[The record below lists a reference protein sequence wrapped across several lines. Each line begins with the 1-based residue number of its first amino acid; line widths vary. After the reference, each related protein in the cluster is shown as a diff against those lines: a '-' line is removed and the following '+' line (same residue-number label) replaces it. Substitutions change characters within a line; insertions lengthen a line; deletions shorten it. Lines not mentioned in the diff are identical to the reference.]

1 MIRPSRLLLAV
12 LLFLAACS
20 GLAGEPEI
28 IATVIPPTPAPT
40 EPSHPEVIPD
50 LALGA
55 ALYAANCT
63 RCHGL
68 TGAGDGEF
76 VLSGQ
81 VQNVA
86 NFQNPATSFE
96 QEPKDW
102 FLTITNGRVDKLMP
116 PWQGTLSFEE
126 RWAVAMYTYSLH
138 YTPEQVERG
147 RALFEATCV
156 ECHGETGRGDG
167 PRAAE
172 FSDTP
177 GDLSDFAGMT
187 YISDS
192 ALAVSVREG
201 IGDIMPAQ
209 GVDFGGDWG
218 EDDILAVIG
227 YVRTLSVANAG
238 SARAAQTDPI
248 ATEEADAAISVSPA
262 ASQGSAE
269 TAVPDVVSITGRIS
283 NGTASGDLPA
293 GIPITL
299 FAFDPQFN
307 QTQVDSISA
316 ADGSF
321 IFDDIAY
328 APGSSYIMTAN
339 YHDRVFTSDL
349 RRGQALA
356 DEAATGVL
364 DLSLT
369 IYELTDDPGVISISG
384 MVAQVTVAGDSME
397 VAQVFSIR
405 NTSDRAFTSS
415 QLSEDGR
422 PVSLVIPL
430 PPGALVVSLMGG
442 ENRYLVAQ
450 DSPALIDTT
459 VVLPG
464 DEHIINVIYLVQY
477 GGGAIIEQEI
487 NYPFSGAARLL
498 VRPTDLAIS
507 GEQFPPLGSETIG
520 SAAFAAYGSTLTLDA
535 GAVLRY
541 EISGAAAQSETVD
554 RGAGATVSANNLP
567 LVIGGFLVVVGLIG
581 GAIYLISRRNRAA
594 VADDPQRQI
603 DALAAAIADLDAE
616 FEAGRVAE
624 ADYQT
629 RRAALKARMA
639 RLMKQ

>member
-1 MIRPSRLLLAV
+1 MIRPTRLLMAA
-12 LLFLAACS
+12 LLFLTACS
-20 GLAGEPEI
+20 GLAGEPQI

-40 EPSHPEVIPD
+40 EPSHPEVLPD

-55 ALYAANCT
+55 AVYAANCT

-76 VLSGQ
+76 AVSGQ

-86 NFQNPATSFE
+86 SFQDPATSFE

-116 PWQGTLSFEE
+116 PWRGTLSFEE
-126 RWAVAMYTYSLH
+126 RWAVALYTYSLH
-138 YTPEQVERG
+138 YTPEQMERG
-147 RALFEATCV
+147 RALFEVTCV

-167 PRAAE
+167 PRTAE

-192 ALAVSVREG
+192 ALAVSIREG

-218 EDDILAVIG
+218 EDDILAMVG
-227 YVRTLSVANAG
+227 YIRSLSVAHAG
-238 SARAAQTDPI
+238 SVRAAQTDPI
-248 ATEEADAAISVSPA
+248 ATEEVDAATA
-262 ASQGSAE
+262 EASTE
-269 TAVPDVVSITGRIS
+269 TTVPDVISITGRIT

-293 GIPITL
+293 GIPVTL

-316 ADGSF
+316 ADGAF

-369 IYELTDDPGVISISG
+369 VYELTDDPGVISISG

-442 ENRYLVAQ
+442 ENRYLVTQ

-464 DEHIINVIYLVQY
+464 DEHLINVIYLVQY

-498 VRPTDLAIS
+498 VRPTDLAIA

-541 EISGAAAQSETVD
+541 EISGAAAQTETVD
-554 RGAGATVSANNLP
+554 RGSGAAVSANNLP

-581 GAIYLISRRNRAA
+581 GAIYLISARNRAA
-594 VADDPQRQI
+594 VAVDPQHQI
-603 DALAAAIADLDAE
+603 DALAEAIADLDAE
-616 FEAGRVAE
+616 FQAGRVTE

-629 RRAALKARMA
+629 QRAALKARMA
-639 RLMKQ
+639 RLMKL